1 MKLIPGL
8 VAGFLVGGRGT
19 CPLVDEAESCP
30 SGRWAL
36 SLGVITG
43 GCVPGR
49 TLGRLFADECGSV
62 PTLFLF
68 GLGLLSPD
76 GLSWIFP
83 K

>member
-49 TLGRLFADECGSV
+49 ILGRLFADEWGSV
-62 PTLFLF
+62 PTLFSVWS
-68 GLGLLSPD
+68 GASRP
-76 GLSWIFP
+76 
-83 K
+83 